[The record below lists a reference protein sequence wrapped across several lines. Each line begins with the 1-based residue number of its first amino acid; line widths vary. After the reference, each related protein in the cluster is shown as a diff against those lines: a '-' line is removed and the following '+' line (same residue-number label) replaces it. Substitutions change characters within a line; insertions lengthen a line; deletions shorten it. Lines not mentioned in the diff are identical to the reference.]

1 MKARIPALLALALA
15 GTLLTACASDG
26 DGGTLERA
34 GEATDD
40 ALESASE
47 TVSDTA
53 DRIESSGTW
62 QRIEGNWKQF
72 TGAVKERWAELT
84 DDEVAEI
91 DGNKDQLVGKVQE
104 AYGTTRQEA
113 EEQVDE
119 WAAEQ

>member
-1 MKARIPALLALALA
+1 MKVRIPALIAVALA

-26 DGGTLERA
+26 DDGTLERA
-34 GEATDD
+34 GEATDE

-53 DRIESSGTW
+53 DRIENSATW
-62 QRIEGNWKQF
+62 QRIEGNWNQF